1 MESTW
6 RACAFICAAALTAC
20 SAPRAEAGAAIPV
33 VAAENV
39 WGSVVAQIGGSRVRV
54 RSILTDPNAD
64 PHEFES
70 DVATARAVADARY
83 VVLNGVGYDAWAD
96 KLLAAGGRADRVVL
110 RAGDVVGKPPGANPH
125 VWYDPSAV
133 ARVADRIES
142 DLERIDPAGAAYY
155 RGQRILF
162 AKACRPYQRRI
173 AAIASRF
180 RGQRV
185 GATEDIVEYLT
196 SAARLTLTT
205 PPAFMRAVAN
215 GTEAP
220 AGDVLTLHRQIEA
233 RAFAV
238 LLYNSQT
245 STSVTRDMRDRA
257 RARGIPIVNVTET
270 VVPPDGRFEDWQL
283 DQVRR
288 LEAALSR

>member
-1 MESTW
+1 MKRTW
-6 RACAFICAAALTAC
+6 RACAFLCAWALTAC
-20 SAPRAEAGAAIPV
+20 GGASGGTNAALPV

-39 WGSVVAQIGGSRVRV
+39 WGSVVAQIGGARVRV

-83 VVLNGVGYDAWAD
+83 IVLNGVGYDAWAD

-110 RAGDVVGKPPGANPH
+110 RAGEVVGKQPGANPH
-125 VWYDPSAV
+125 LWYDPSDV
-133 ARVADRIES
+133 ARIADRIEA
-142 DLERIDPAGAAYY
+142 DLERIDPAGSEYY
-155 RGQRILF
+155 RRQRMLF
-162 AKACRPYQRRI
+162 AQACRPYRARI
-173 AAIASRF
+173 EALRSRF

-185 GATEDIVEYLT
+185 GATEDIVEYLA
-196 SAARLTLTT
+196 SAAGLNLTT

-215 GTEAP
+215 GTEPP
-220 AGDVLTLHRQIEA
+220 ASDVLTLHRQIEA

-238 LLYNSQT
+238 LLYNTQT
-245 STSVTRDMRDRA
+245 STSVTRDMRDRSH
-257 RARGIPIVNVTET
+257 ARGIPIVNVTET
-270 VVPPDGRFEDWQL
+270 VVPPNGRFEDWQL

-288 LEAALSR
+288 LQAALTR

>member
-1 MESTW
+1 MKWTW
-6 RACAFICAAALTAC
+6 HVRAIICAADLTAC
-20 SAPRAEAGAAIPV
+20 SAPRPQPSGVIPV

-39 WGSVVAQIGGSRVRV
+39 WGSVIAQIGGSRVRV

-96 KLLAAGGRADRVVL
+96 KLLAAGGRADRVVV
-110 RAGDVVGKPPGANPH
+110 RAGDVVGKQPGANPH

-162 AKACRPYQRRI
+162 AKACRPYRGRI

-180 RGQRV
+180 RGRRV
-185 GATEDIVEYLT
+185 
-196 SAARLTLTT
+196 
-205 PPAFMRAVAN
+205 
-215 GTEAP
+215 
-220 AGDVLTLHRQIEA
+220 
-233 RAFAV
+233 
-238 LLYNSQT
+238 
-245 STSVTRDMRDRA
+245 
-257 RARGIPIVNVTET
+257 
-270 VVPPDGRFEDWQL
+270 
-283 DQVRR
+283 
-288 LEAALSR
+288 